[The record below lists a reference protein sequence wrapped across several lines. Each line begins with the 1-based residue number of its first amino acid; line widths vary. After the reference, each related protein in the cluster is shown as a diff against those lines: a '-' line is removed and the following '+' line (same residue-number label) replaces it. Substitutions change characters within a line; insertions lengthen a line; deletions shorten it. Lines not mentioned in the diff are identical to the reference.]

1 MNKDNYLRSID
12 YLRVSITDKCNF
24 RCVYCMP
31 EEGIQLK
38 NHHEILRL
46 EEFLRI
52 IKVAAGLGVKK
63 IRLTGGE
70 PLVRKGVVDF
80 ISKIKEIP
88 GIEDIA
94 LTTNGALLADMAGAL
109 KKAGLNRI
117 NISLDTLVEEKFTQI
132 TRVGSLATVMKGI
145 EKALAVGF
153 EPVKLNVVVIAGFNF
168 DEVLNFVALTK
179 DKPLHVRF
187 IELMPIGETDEWD
200 KKKYISAGEILD
212 IVKQEYQVVNSTGIK
227 GAGPAKYMSIPGHL
241 GSIGFITAMS
251 NHFCN
256 QCNRM
261 RLTSE
266 GKLRPC
272 LHGDQELDLK
282 ALLRSNCSDQQLAKV
297 IVKAIKEKPLQHRLK
312 EKELSP
318 REKMMFQIGG

>member
-52 IKVAAGLGVKK
+52 IKAAAGLGVKK

-94 LTTNGALLADMAGAL
+94 LTTNGALLADMAEAL

-132 TRVGSLATVMKGI
+132 TRLGSLTTVMKGI
-145 EKALAVGF
+145 EKAMAVGF
-153 EPVKLNVVVIAGFNF
+153 EPVKLNVVIIAGFNF
-168 DEVLNFVALTK
+168 NEVLDFVALTK

-187 IELMPIGETDEWD
+187 IELMPIGETGEWD
-200 KKKYISAGEILD
+200 KKKYISAGEILG
-212 IVKQEYQVVNSTGIK
+212 IVKQEYQVVYSTGIK

-272 LHGDQELDLK
+272 LHGEQELDLK
-282 ALLRSNCSDQQLAKV
+282 TLLRGNCSDQQLAEV
-297 IVKAIKEKPLQHRLK
+297 IVKAIKDKPLQHRLK

-318 REKMMFQIGG
+318 GEKMMFQIGG

>member
-1 MNKDNYLRSID
+1 
-12 YLRVSITDKCNF
+12 
-24 RCVYCMP
+24 MP

>member
-1 MNKDNYLRSID
+1 MNKDNFWRNID

-38 NHHEILRL
+38 NHHDILRL

-52 IKVAAGLGVKK
+52 INVAVGLGVKK

-80 ISKIKEIP
+80 IRNIKEIP
-88 GIEDIA
+88 GVEDIA
-94 LTTNGALLADMAGAL
+94 LTTNGALLADMAESL
-109 KKAGLNRI
+109 KTAGLSRI

-132 TRVGSLATVMKGI
+132 TRVGSLAAVTKGI

-153 EPVKLNVVVIAGFNF
+153 EPIKLNVVIIAGFNF
-168 DEVLNFVALTK
+168 DELLNFVALTK
-179 DKPLHVRF
+179 NRPLHVRF
-187 IELMPIGETDEWD
+187 IELMPIGETGEWD
-200 KKKYISAGEILD
+200 KKKFVSASEMLAVI
-212 IVKQEYQVVNSTGIK
+212 KQVYQVSSSTGIK
-227 GAGPAKYMSIPGHL
+227 GAGPAKYMSVPGHL

-251 NHFCN
+251 NHFCH

-266 GKLRPC
+266 GRLRPC
-272 LHGDQELDLK
+272 LHGDQEIDLK
-282 ALLRSNCSDQQLAKV
+282 ALLRSKCSDQQLAES
-297 IVKAIKEKPLQHRLK
+297 IVKAIKRKPLQHSLK
-312 EKELSP
+312 GQELSP
-318 REKMMFQIGG
+318 GEKMMFQIGG

>member
-1 MNKDNYLRSID
+1 
-12 YLRVSITDKCNF
+12 
-24 RCVYCMP
+24 
-31 EEGIQLK
+31 
-38 NHHEILRL
+38 RL